1 MAAAYHPAGEGVEVG
16 GDFYDVFPIGRDD
29 WVVVIGDVCGKGV
42 DAAVVTA
49 LVRHTV
55 RALAVAHD
63 EPRHMLADLN
73 EVLLQH
79 ETERFCTVALMRL
92 RRDADG
98 WYAVLSVGGH
108 PSPLLLRGDAAPA
121 AVRRHRP
128 VDRRHRRRGRSSRAP
143 SACSPGDVL
152 VLYTDG
158 VPDGRRDGEV
168 YGERADAGLAGAHGA
183 DAASVVEGLVAD
195 VVDFQRGVPRDDI
208 AVLAVGVPRRL
219 IGVPQRRVGR
229 PGGHG
234 DGAGRARRGPRAP
247 APGSSRARYP
257 TTPTAGR
264 EAFARCGRGGSRP
277 RRPPGRARRPGRA
290 AR

>member
-1 MAAAYHPAGEGVEVG
+1 
-16 GDFYDVFPIGRDD
+16 
-29 WVVVIGDVCGKGV
+29 
-42 DAAVVTA
+42 VVTA

-63 EPRHMLADLN
+63 EPRNMLADLN

-108 PSPLLLRGDAAPA
+108 PSPLLLRGDDAPLPCGGTGPLIGVIEGA
-121 AVRRHRP
+121 TFVESTQRLL
-128 VDRRHRRRGRSSRAP
+128 
-143 SACSPGDVL
+143 PGDVL

-168 YGERADAGLAGAHGA
+168 YGDERMLASLRAHGT
-183 DAASVVEGLVAD
+183 DAASVVEGLAAD

-208 AVLAVGVPRRL
+208 AVLAVGVPT
-219 IGVPQRRVGR
+219 G
-229 PGGHG
+229 
-234 DGAGRARRGPRAP
+234 
-247 APGSSRARYP
+247 
-257 TTPTAGR
+257 
-264 EAFARCGRGGSRP
+264 
-277 RRPPGRARRPGRA
+277 
-290 AR
+290 